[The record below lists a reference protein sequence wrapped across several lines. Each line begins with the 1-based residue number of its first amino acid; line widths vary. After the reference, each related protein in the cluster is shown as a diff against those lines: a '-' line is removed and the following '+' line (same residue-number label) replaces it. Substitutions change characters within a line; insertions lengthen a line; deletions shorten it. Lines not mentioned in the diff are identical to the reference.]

1 MLTACSDFILRN
13 AFQVTE
19 FGFHKQWCWTFFVSR
34 RSPDC
39 DWHFLFS
46 HVIFCSCFFNGHSI
60 ASFSHLSID
69 GLRMF
74 AILGCKKWTYA
85 YTVLFGDILGTIT
98 PKKINKTTTKQ
109 NKRVEEVAVSTV
121 GLVDLVLPK
130 FTAEAR
136 WLWNSKVFGEMM
148 QFFEEI
154 MSHVLD
160 LWGTLKPMGN
170 FLWISMTQNPAPKE
184 LVDAI
189 VLHWET
195 QPSPTNEVKVW
206 TEIFWLRVRTLIL
219 RLNLPRTF
227 LGQLYPSGWETT
239 SILPIH
245 TTLVCRLHGAVGASE
260 LLQVVLQRHL
270 SVEEQDQALM

>member
-1 MLTACSDFILRN
+1 MLADANSMQRFHLEKCLPSDRIWISQAVML
-13 AFQVTE
+13 E
-19 FGFHKQWCWTFFVSR
+19 CWTFFVSR

-98 PKKINKTTTKQ
+98 PKKINKKTTKQ

-170 FLWISMTQNPAPKE
+170 FLWISMAKT
-184 LVDAI
+184 
-189 VLHWET
+189 
-195 QPSPTNEVKVW
+195 
-206 TEIFWLRVRTLIL
+206 
-219 RLNLPRTF
+219 LPRR
-227 LGQLYPSGWETT
+227 SW
-239 SILPIH
+239 
-245 TTLVCRLHGAVGASE
+245 
-260 LLQVVLQRHL
+260 
-270 SVEEQDQALM
+270 LMR